1 MKIFNTICEAT
12 AKREREVER
21 LAKENNLVIVVGGK
35 NSSNT
40 AKLARIASRFT
51 RSVQIESER
60 ELKKDFVN
68 YDKIAVVAG
77 TSTPKSD
84 VEKVSNK
91 LQILCQEGR

>member
-1 MKIFNTICEAT
+1 
-12 AKREREVER
+12 
-21 LAKENNLVIVVGGK
+21 L
-35 NSSNT
+35 SSNT